1 MREKRLI
8 LLLLLVFIPFL
19 FTHCGKS
26 DRDKIEDLLSKRQK
40 AFETKNVNLY
50 MSCISPTYRQEKDG
64 KVIGIE
70 EIKRNFLSNVTL
82 FDQIR
87 VSHYDRNIYN
97 TDKRVNVSQ
106 KTKVDVKLEE
116 DNSRFQLSENIMF
129 EKINGEWKIVKE
141 SDADFLRGF
150 VFGSTN

>member
-1 MREKRLI
+1 MRKKRLI
-8 LLLLLVFIPFL
+8 LLLLVIIPFL
-19 FTHCGKS
+19 ITHCGDS
-26 DRDKIEDLLSKRQK
+26 DRNKIEDLLSKRQK

-70 EIKRNFLSNVTL
+70 EIKKNFLSNVTL
-82 FDQIR
+82 FDQIK

-106 KTKVDVKLEE
+106 KTKVDV
-116 DNSRFQLSENIMF
+116 R
-129 EKINGEWKIVKE
+129 
-141 SDADFLRGF
+141 
-150 VFGSTN
+150 

>member
-8 LLLLLVFIPFL
+8 LLLLVFIPFL
-19 FTHCGKS
+19 ITHCGDS
-26 DRDKIEDLLSKRQK
+26 DRNKIEDLLLKRQK

-64 KVIGIE
+64 KVVGIE
-70 EIKRNFLSNVTL
+70 QIKKNFLSNVTL

-106 KTKVDVKLEE
+106 KTKVDVRLEE
-116 DNSRFQLSENIMF
+116 DNSRFQLGENIIF

-141 SDADFLRGF
+141 SNADFLRGF
-150 VFGSTN
+150 VFGGMN

>member
-8 LLLLLVFIPFL
+8 LLLLVFIPFL
-19 FTHCGKS
+19 INHCVDS
-26 DRDKIEDLLSKRQK
+26 DRNKIEDLLSKRQK

-50 MSCISPTYRQEKDG
+50 MSCISPNYRQEKDG

-70 EIKRNFLSNVTL
+70 GIKKNFLSNVTL
-82 FDQIR
+82 FDQIK

-106 KTKVDVKLEE
+106 KIKVDVRLEE

-150 VFGSTN
+150 VFGGMN

>member
-8 LLLLLVFIPFL
+8 LLLLVFIPFL
-19 FTHCGKS
+19 INHCVDS
-26 DRDKIEDLLSKRQK
+26 DRNKIEDLLSKRQK

-50 MSCISPTYRQEKDG
+50 MSCISPNYRQEKDG

-70 EIKRNFLSNVTL
+70 EIKKNFLSNVTL
-82 FDQIR
+82 FDQIK

-106 KTKVDVKLEE
+106 KTKVDVRLEE

>member
-8 LLLLLVFIPFL
+8 LLLLVFIPFL
-19 FTHCGKS
+19 INHCVDS
-26 DRDKIEDLLSKRQK
+26 DRNKIEDLLSKRQK

-50 MSCISPTYRQEKDG
+50 MSCISPNYRQEKDG

-70 EIKRNFLSNVTL
+70 EIKKNFLSNVTL
-82 FDQIR
+82 FDQIK

-106 KTKVDVKLEE
+106 KTKVDVRLEE

-150 VFGSTN
+150 VFGGMN

>member
-1 MREKRLI
+1 MRKKQLI
-8 LLLLLVFIPFL
+8 LLLLVLIPFL
-19 FTHCGKS
+19 ITHCGDS
-26 DRDKIEDLLSKRQK
+26 DRNKIEGVLSKRQM

-64 KVIGIE
+64 KVLGIE
-70 EIKRNFLSNVTL
+70 QIKKNFLSNVTL

-87 VSHYDRNIYN
+87 VSHHDRNIYN
-97 TDKRVNVSQ
+97 ADKRVNVSQ
-106 KTKVDVKLEE
+106 KTRVDVRLEE

-150 VFGSTN
+150 VFGGMD

>member
-8 LLLLLVFIPFL
+8 LLLLVFIPFL
-19 FTHCGKS
+19 INHCVDS
-26 DRDKIEDLLSKRQK
+26 DRNKIEDLLSKRQK
-40 AFETKNVNLY
+40 AFETKNVNVY

-64 KVIGIE
+64 RVVGIE
-70 EIKRNFLSNVTL
+70 EIKKNFLSNVTL
-82 FDQIR
+82 FDQIK

-106 KTKVDVKLEE
+106 KTKVDVRLEE

-150 VFGSTN
+150 VFGGMN

>member
-1 MREKRLI
+1 
-8 LLLLLVFIPFL
+8 
-19 FTHCGKS
+19 
-26 DRDKIEDLLSKRQK
+26 
-40 AFETKNVNLY
+40 
-50 MSCISPTYRQEKDG
+50 MSCISPNYRQEKDG

-70 EIKRNFLSNVTL
+70 EIKKNFLSNVTL
-82 FDQIR
+82 FDQIK

-97 TDKRVNVSQ
+97 TDKRVSASLTVITSRVNVSQ
-106 KTKVDVKLEE
+106 KTKVDVRLEE

-150 VFGSTN
+150 VFGGMN

>member
-8 LLLLLVFIPFL
+8 LLLLVFIPFL
-19 FTHCGKS
+19 INHCVDS
-26 DRDKIEDLLSKRQK
+26 DRNKIEDLLSKRQK

-70 EIKRNFLSNVTL
+70 EIKKNFLSNVTL
-82 FDQIR
+82 FDQIK

-106 KTKVDVKLEE
+106 KIKVDVRLEE

-150 VFGSTN
+150 VFGGMN

>member
-8 LLLLLVFIPFL
+8 LLLLVFIPFL
-19 FTHCGKS
+19 ITHCVDS

-40 AFETKNVNLY
+40 AIETKNVNLY

-64 KVIGIE
+64 KVVGIE
-70 EIKRNFLSNVTL
+70 QIKKNFLSNVTL

-87 VSHYDRNIYN
+87 VSYYDRNIYN
-97 TDKRVNVSQ
+97 ADKRVNVSQ
-106 KTKVDVKLEE
+106 KTKVDVRLEE
-116 DNSRFQLSENIMF
+116 DNSRFQLSENIIF

-150 VFGSTN
+150 VFGGMN

>member
-8 LLLLLVFIPFL
+8 LLLLVFIPFL
-19 FTHCGKS
+19 INHCVDS
-26 DRDKIEDLLSKRQK
+26 DRNKIEDLLSKRQK

-50 MSCISPTYRQEKDG
+50 MSCISPNYRQEKDG
-64 KVIGIE
+64 RVVGIE
-70 EIKRNFLSNVTL
+70 EIKKNFLSNVTL
-82 FDQIR
+82 FDQIK

-106 KTKVDVKLEE
+106 KIKVDVRLEE

-141 SDADFLRGF
+141 SDADSLTIFHSPF
-150 VFGSTN
+150 I

>member
-8 LLLLLVFIPFL
+8 LLLLVFIPFII
-19 FTHCGKS
+19 THCGKS

-50 MSCISPTYRQEKDG
+50 MSCISPNYRQEKDG

-70 EIKRNFLSNVTL
+70 EIKKNFLSNVTL
-82 FDQIR
+82 FDQIK

-106 KTKVDVKLEE
+106 KIKVDVRLEE

-150 VFGSTN
+150 VFGGMN

>member
-8 LLLLLVFIPFL
+8 LLLLVFIPFL
-19 FTHCGKS
+19 INHCVDS
-26 DRDKIEDLLSKRQK
+26 DRNKIEDLLSKRQK

-50 MSCISPTYRQEKDG
+50 MSCISPNYRQEKDG

-70 EIKRNFLSNVTL
+70 EIKKNFLSNVTL
-82 FDQIR
+82 FDQIK

-97 TDKRVNVSQ
+97 TDKRANVSQ
-106 KTKVDVKLEE
+106 KTKVDVRLEE

-150 VFGSTN
+150 VFGGMN